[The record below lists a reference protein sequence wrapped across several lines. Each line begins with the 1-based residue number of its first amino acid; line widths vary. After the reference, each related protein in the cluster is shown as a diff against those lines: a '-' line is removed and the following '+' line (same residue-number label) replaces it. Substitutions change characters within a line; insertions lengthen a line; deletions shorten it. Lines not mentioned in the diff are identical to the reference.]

1 MLQMLKFAYL
11 TDCQKITLKSFKISF
26 IVTLKLANKL
36 FDIFGYLFV
45 EFLTNDFESQ
55 NEMSQK
61 REQ

>member
-1 MLQMLKFAYL
+1 MLKFTYL

-55 NEMSQK
+55 NEVS
-61 REQ
+61 

>member
-1 MLQMLKFAYL
+1 MLKFAYL
-11 TDCQKITLKSFKISF
+11 TDSQKITLKSFKISF
-26 IVTLKLANKL
+26 VVTLKLAYKL

>member
-1 MLQMLKFAYL
+1 MLKFAYL

-45 EFLTNDFESQ
+45 ELLTNDFESQ